1 MSFWFFL
8 QVSGKVSLT
17 LYVVLMLAG
26 IISKTVNKGKEFSGQ
41 NYYLPLLAK
50 NLTSALG
57 YVVYVWLVVALVQLV
72 CKGVAASNPCYFTKE
87 GDLQFLNMSLWNF
100 FSGMY
105 GGVVLVG
112 VVATLI
118 MLLTQTSTNFLDYA
132 IEGLKTL
139 GRREEKK
146 VSKTNEN

>member
-17 LYVVLMLAG
+17 LYVVLMLVG
-26 IISKTVNKGKEFSGQ
+26 IISKTVNKGKEFSGE
-41 NYYLPLLAK
+41 NYYLPLIAK

-57 YVVYVWLVVALVQLV
+57 YVAAFWLVFALTKLI
-72 CKGVAASNPCYFTKE
+72 CKLIYTSYSGHLDELSLC
-87 GDLQFLNMSLWNF
+87 FLNLSLWDL

-105 GGVVLVG
+105 GGVVLG
-112 VVATLI
+112 GIVVTLI
-118 MLLTQTSTNFLDYA
+118 MILVAAPTNLFDYA
-132 IEGLKTL
+132 IDGLKTL